1 MQPIENQRELA
12 GSVPEVVQRL
22 QRIPEYV
29 ERFGKA
35 YGTVDEHS
43 LRRALAAFLRQVTAN
58 EAPVD
63 RYLAGDETA
72 MSEEARAGFS
82 LFFGK
87 ARCSRCHYLPLFAG
101 TEGPS
106 FVATEFR
113 VTGVPERGTSPL
125 RMTADRGRA
134 AIEKVPVPAFEHAFK
149 APTLRNIAQTPPYM
163 HNGALSTLE
172 QVVDFYNDITNPQV
186 RGYDVPAM
194 DFVLALGP
202 TNLSEA
208 ERRALVTFLREGL
221 TDLSKMPA
229 VPAAVPSGLPP
240 VGTLPP
246 ARK

>member
-12 GSVPEVVQRL
+12 GSVPEVVNRL
-22 QRIPEYV
+22 QQIPEYV

-35 YGTVDEHS
+35 YGSVEESS
-43 LRRALAAFLRQVTAN
+43 LRRALASFLRQVTAN

-72 MSEEARAGFS
+72 MSEEARTGFS

-113 VTGVPERGTSPL
+113 VTGVPERGTGPL

-134 AIEKVPVPAFEHAFK
+134 AVEKVPAPEFEHAFK
-149 APTLRNIAQTPPYM
+149 APTLRNISHTAPYM
-163 HNGALSTLE
+163 HNGAFSTLE
-172 QVVDFYNDITNPQV
+172 QVVDFYNTITNSAV
-186 RGYDVPAM
+186 RGYDVPQM

-202 TNLSEA
+202 LNLSAQEQ
-208 ERRALVTFLREGL
+208 RALVTFLREGL

-229 VPAAVPSGLPP
+229 VPATVPSGMTP
-240 VGTLPP
+240 VGMLPP
-246 ARK
+246 ATR